1 MAMMMT
7 GRVLLVCALCVLW
20 CCGAV
25 LTVVATDDFIIDENT
40 EQKMVLLWYNIY
52 NKECEEKNKENGSLN
67 DSAMKSCMRTSMK
80 EICGVFYNDTSGETP
95 DPESDRICK
104 EYTGDPVEAAE
115 SSTPQDKPSPGAETP
130 VAAPTPETSKDEA
143 EEMGLTPGIPAG
155 DSPAKPTEGPPLPSA
170 AIDAA
175 SNETQKGI
183 TEVMPKNAPESNA
196 TRKEEEEKRNERNH
210 NNTKTTPLDA
220 DAMQRITSSADS
232 DSSTAVSH
240 ATSPFLLLLLLLV
253 ACAAAAAVVAA

>member
-175 SNETQKGI
+175 SNELGNGTGGR
-183 TEVMPKNAPESNA
+183 VPAGAPEFDVA
-196 TRKEEEEKRNERNH
+196 GTEKGNESEAKDGS
-210 NNTKTTPLDA
+210 TKKTPVESVVMRGVTAPD
-220 DAMQRITSSADS
+220 DS
-232 DSSTAVSH
+232 DGSTAVSH